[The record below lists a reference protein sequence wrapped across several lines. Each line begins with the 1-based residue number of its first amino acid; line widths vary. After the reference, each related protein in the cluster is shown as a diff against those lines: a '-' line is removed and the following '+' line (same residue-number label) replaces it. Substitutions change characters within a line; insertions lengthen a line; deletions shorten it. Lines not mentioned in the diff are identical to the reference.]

1 MKYRLRFFHFCLALV
16 VASAL
21 YLLIF
26 AREAMGWAPAIAVLL
41 HLILGAGIIVP
52 GALAVLRIW
61 NQAKNQGRF
70 QRACVLILIL
80 LATASAVTGVYLAL
94 VSLSGSSVVYKRL
107 SSNLHTW
114 GSLVLVLVWIASL
127 ILEARTR
134 SGLMRN
140 RADGCHPV
148 EEIQTRA
155 KHLPQLSSQHQNQ
168 NKLPFSKDG
177 IQFICC
183 VALPALLF
191 LCTGWLFAAA
201 ALIPDYQAETYY
213 RNLTSTNERQ
223 AENRFFPA
231 GVHLQTGE
239 GAAIKEPLKNESPSS
254 ESCGRAGCHPDAY
267 REWLPSAHHFAG
279 QDPFYRK
286 VALQYA
292 AKSGIE
298 AVRWCQ
304 GCHAPISVAQVQA
317 EEALVSKKP
326 MPANEEGVGCISCHA
341 MTGTPTRTG
350 NGNFTLQATQDYPFG
365 EEKASWKL
373 SLHDFLLR
381 VRPAPHQRAFM
392 KPELHGSA
400 EFCSSC
406 HRQSYGPAQN
416 RYKFVRGADEYGAW
430 VSGGFSGRSAR
441 PPGLENHTSKNC
453 QECHFPRQESGHYA
467 HNSPGGNMALPA
479 LHGDRTQSE
488 TNLNF
493 MQNRLSLDIFAIR
506 RDAGANLKQEW
517 VAPLNSLPS
526 HRSFKPGETAT
537 LDIVVTNLGIGH
549 DFPSGYDDLKEAW
562 IELKAKDERGE
573 TLLQSGVL
581 TKNHPEAPP
590 DVHAY
595 RTLTLKKDGTPVLHG
610 ERTERVAT
618 VFRKSIA
625 SRASDI
631 ARYKFNIPSKR
642 LDGSPLKGGFTLSAR
657 LLYRSLRPDFARWAL
672 SPKSLEIPIS
682 VLASASVFVPIAPSG
697 NSLERS
703 SETNAKSTRE
713 VANESA
719 IRFIRYGSAL
729 LAPLENPDRIGAL
742 RAFRMAAAL
751 APRRPEPLL
760 GIGNAYLSEP
770 DLLAAVSQF
779 EAALKIDPYNS
790 ASRANLALALNKQ
803 GQHDLALQALQPLA
817 AQFPQ
822 DPSLHFDRGLAF
834 SRSGRFEEADKSF
847 RQSLAANP
855 DSYGAH
861 FQLKQLSSEVLK
873 KSSEAHRETAI
884 LSCLSEEGDFTSS
897 LISKRLQVHPEDR
910 KATLAFPEHVLK

>member
-1 MKYRLRFFHFCLALV
+1 MKYRLRFFHFSLALV
-16 VASAL
+16 ATSAL

-26 AREAMGWAPAIAVLL
+26 ARESMGWASAIAVLL
-41 HLILGAGIIVP
+41 HLILGAGIVVP

-61 NQAKNQGRF
+61 NRAKNQGRF
-70 QRACVLILIL
+70 QKASALVLTL
-80 LATASAVTGVYLAL
+80 LSAASAVTGLYLAL

-127 ILEARTR
+127 IFEARTR
-134 SGLMRN
+134 GGVKRN
-140 RADGCHPV
+140 GADESDPAA
-148 EEIQTRA
+148 EIQTRVKRLPVVFSLFR
-155 KHLPQLSSQHQNQ
+155 KHCQLPTSNAMPQFARC
-168 NKLPFSKDG
+168 LP
-177 IQFICC
+177 
-183 VALPALLF
+183 LPAFMLLS
-191 LCTGWLFAAA
+191 TGWLFAAA
-201 ALIPDYQAETYY
+201 ALLPEYRAETYY

-231 GVHLQTGE
+231 GLHLQTGE
-239 GAAIKEPLKNESPSS
+239 GAEIKEPLQHESPSS

-286 VALQYA
+286 VAHQYA

-304 GCHAPISVAQVQA
+304 GCHAPISVVQGQA
-317 EEALVSKKP
+317 EEALVAKTPIAS
-326 MPANEEGVGCISCHA
+326 NEEGVSCLSCHA

-365 EEKASWKL
+365 EERAGWRL
-373 SLHDFLLR
+373 ALHDFLLR
-381 VRPAPHQRAFM
+381 VRPAPHQRAFI

-406 HRQSYGPAQN
+406 HRQSYAPAQN

-441 PPGLENHTSKNC
+441 PPGLENRTSKNC
-453 QECHFPRQESGHYA
+453 QECHFPRQESGHYS
-467 HNSPGGNMALPA
+467 HNSPGGNLALPA
-479 LHGDRTQSE
+479 LRGDKTQLE
-488 TNLNF
+488 ANLNF
-493 MQNRLSLDIFAIR
+493 LQNRLSLDLFAIR
-506 RDAGANLKQEW
+506 REAGANLPQEW
-517 VAPLNSLPS
+517 VAPLNSPPS
-526 HRSFKPGETAT
+526 HRPFKPGETVT
-537 LDIVVTNLGIGH
+537 LDIVVTNLGVGH
-549 DFPSGYDDLKEAW
+549 DFPAGYDDLKEAW
-562 IELKAKDERGE
+562 IELKAQDEKGE

-581 TKNHPEAPP
+581 TKRDSVTPSDA
-590 DVHAY
+590 HAY
-595 RTLTLKKDGTPVLHG
+595 RTLALKKDGTPVLHG

-618 VFRKSIA
+618 VYRKSIA
-625 SRASDI
+625 CRASDI
-631 ARYKFNIPSKR
+631 ARYKFKIPSKR
-642 LDGSPLKGGFTLSAR
+642 RNGSLLNGGFTLSAR
-657 LLYRSLRPDFARWAL
+657 LLYRSLRPDYARWAL
-672 SPKSLEIPIS
+672 SPKSLEVPIS
-682 VLASASVFVPIAPSG
+682 VLASASVFVPIAPSE
-697 NSLERS
+697 NSLGRK
-703 SETNAKSTRE
+703 SETDTKLTRE

-719 IRFIRYGSAL
+719 VRFIRYGSAL
-729 LAPLENPDRIGAL
+729 LAPQENPDRIGAL
-742 RAFRMAAAL
+742 RAFRMAATL

-779 EAALKIDPYNS
+779 EAALKIDPNNS

-803 GQHDLALQALQPLA
+803 GQHDLALQTLQPLA
-817 AQFPQ
+817 AEFPQ

-873 KSSEAHRETAI
+873 KSSDAHREAAI
-884 LSCLSEEGDFTSS
+884 LSYLSEEGDFTSS
-897 LISKRLQVHPEDR
+897 LISRRLLSHPEDR
-910 KATLAFPEHVLK
+910 KATLAFPEHALK

>member
-1 MKYRLRFFHFCLALV
+1 MIYRLRFFHFALALV
-16 VASAL
+16 ATSAL

-26 AREAMGWAPAIAVLL
+26 ARESMGWASAIAVLI

-70 QRACVLILIL
+70 QKASALILIL
-80 LATASAVTGVYLAL
+80 LAAASGVTGVYLAL
-94 VSLSGSSVVYKRL
+94 VSLSGSSIVYKRL

-114 GSLVLVLVWIASL
+114 GSLILVLVWFASL
-127 ILEARTR
+127 LLEARTR
-134 SGLMRN
+134 GGVKRN
-140 RADGCHPV
+140 GADDSDPV
-148 EEIQTRA
+148 EKIPIRVQRLPEI
-155 KHLPQLSSQHQNQ
+155 SSYFRTQIKFPISNER
-168 NKLPFSKDG
+168 
-177 IQFICC
+177 IQFARCIL
-183 VALPALLF
+183 LPAFMALS
-191 LCTGWLFAAA
+191 TGWLFATA
-201 ALIPDYQAETYY
+201 ALLPDYQAETYY

-231 GVHLQTGE
+231 GLHLKTDE
-239 GAAIKEPLKNESPSS
+239 GTEIKEPLKRESPSS

-304 GCHAPISVAQVQA
+304 GCHAPISVAQGQS
-317 EEALVSKKP
+317 EEALVAKTP
-326 MPANEEGVGCISCHA
+326 IAANEEGVGCLSCHA
-341 MTGTPTRTG
+341 MTGTPSRTG

-365 EEKASWKL
+365 EERAGWRL

-392 KPELHGSA
+392 KPDLHGSA

-441 PPGLENHTSKNC
+441 PPGLENRTSKNC
-453 QECHFPRQESGHYA
+453 QECHFPRQESGHYS
-467 HNSPGGNMALPA
+467 HNSLGGNLALPA
-479 LHGDRTQSE
+479 SRGDTTQSE
-488 TNLNF
+488 ANVNF
-493 MQNRLSLDIFAIR
+493 LQNRLSLDLFAIR
-506 RDAGANLKQEW
+506 REAGANLPQEW
-517 VAPLNSLPS
+517 IAPLNSPPS
-526 HRSFKPGETAT
+526 HRPFKQGETVT
-537 LDIVVTNLGIGH
+537 LDIVVTNLGVGH
-549 DFPSGYDDLKEAW
+549 DFPAGYDDLKEAW
-562 IELKAKDERGE
+562 IELKAQDEKGE
-573 TLLQSGVL
+573 TLLRSGVL
-581 TKNHPEAPP
+581 TKHNSETPSDA
-590 DVHAY
+590 HAY
-595 RTLTLKKDGTPVLHG
+595 RTLGLKKEGTPVLHG

-618 VFRKSIA
+618 VYRKSIA

-631 ARYKFNIPSKR
+631 ARYKFKIPSKR
-642 LDGSPLKGGFTLSAR
+642 KDGSPLKGGFTLSAR

-672 SPKSLEIPIS
+672 SPKSIEIPIS
-682 VLASASVFVPIAPSG
+682 VLASATVFVPIAPSE
-697 NSLERS
+697 NSPEH
-703 SETNAKSTRE
+703 KSATDIKLTRE

-719 IRFIRYGSAL
+719 VRFIRYGSAL
-729 LAPLENPDRIGAL
+729 LAPQENPDRIGAL
-742 RAFRMAAAL
+742 RAFRMAAGL
-751 APRRPEPLL
+751 APRRTEPLL

-779 EAALKIDPYNS
+779 EAALKIDPNNS
-790 ASRANLALALNKQ
+790 AARANLALALNKQ
-803 GQHDLALQALQPLA
+803 GQHDLALQTLQPLA

-873 KSSEAHRETAI
+873 KSSDAHRETAI
-884 LSCLSEEGDFTSS
+884 LSCLSEDGDFTSS
-897 LISKRLQVHPEDR
+897 LISKRLQAHPEDR